1 MLEDLR
7 LVVAS
12 LISSSVGIASSPT
25 CACIGG
31 LPDLVEACAEDGGM

>member
-12 LISSSVGIASSPT
+12 LISSSVGIAPSPT
-25 CACIGG
+25 CACTRE
-31 LPDLVEACAEDGGM
+31 LLDSAEACAEDGGM